1 MVVLRRVLEIEL
13 ERNLEDGGEGVDDT
27 DGNDDA
33 SDDAVHNG
41 DAVSSYAVFH
51 PCKSVCKAQP
61 PKHCTGKNAH
71 ESEDK
76 SEEVGGDYKGELC
89 KKGNEKK
96 DDERVGKCDKECRD
110 VVVEQCPL
118 LSRRLVH
125 AFCRVGAEGD
135 DAEYEQESA
144 SYDLQPEYG
153 FGVVD
158 EIHDKRHAETCN
170 SCVEKV
176 ACSGSGT
183 GDQSVVASLVDGA
196 LQAENA
202 CGAHGGGDD
211 DADNQAFEH

>member
-1 MVVLRRVLEIEL
+1 MITSTPMVIVIILIYFSLKCVRTLFTTY
-13 ERNLEDGGEGVDDT
+13 ERPSHQSIAPAKMLMNPKTSPKKLVGT
-27 DGNDDA
+27 TK
-33 SDDAVHNG
+33 
-41 DAVSSYAVFH
+41 VSCAKRAMKRKMMRGLANV
-51 PCKSVCKAQP
+51 
-61 PKHCTGKNAH
+61 TKNA
-71 ESEDK
+71 EI
-76 SEEVGGDYKGELC
+76 
-89 KKGNEKK
+89 
-96 DDERVGKCDKECRD
+96 
-110 VVVEQCPL
+110 VVEQCPL

-158 EIHDKRHAETCN
+158 EIHDKRHAKACN
-170 SCVEKV
+170 GCIEKV
-176 ACSGSGT
+176 TCSGSGT